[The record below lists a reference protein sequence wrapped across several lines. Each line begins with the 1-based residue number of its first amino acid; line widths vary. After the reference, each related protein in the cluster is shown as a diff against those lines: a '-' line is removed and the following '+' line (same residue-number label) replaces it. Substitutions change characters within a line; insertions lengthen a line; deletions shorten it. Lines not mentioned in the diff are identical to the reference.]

1 MFSSV
6 ISAAIW
12 GVEARKVYV
21 EADVSSGL
29 PCFSIVGYATA
40 QVKEAQERVR
50 TALRNA
56 GLMIPPKRVTINL
69 APADL
74 RKEGNGFDLPVA
86 AAILL
91 AVGRIPGF
99 DAGSFGDGRTGTG
112 WLYPGG
118 ERDSARGAQRKKR
131 DAIPALFR
139 L

>member
-99 DAGSFGDGRTGTG
+99 DAGKF
-112 WLYPGG
+112 W
-118 ERDSARGAQRKKR
+118 
-131 DAIPALFR
+131 
-139 L
+139 